1 MIKDSLANMHSYDSL
16 HMNFRS
22 VFNIID
28 ALNFDALEP
37 GHIELD
43 GSYVYINIEDTAGRG
58 RDEAP
63 LEAHRRYIDIQVP
76 LRHKETFGYKP
87 VAQCAAPAGDYDP
100 DRDIIFYND
109 RPDGYVDV
117 APGEFIIFFPEDAHA
132 PAIAAGNLFKMVV
145 KVSVTPNMERP
156 TL

>member
-16 HMNFRS
+16 HKNFRS

-63 LEAHRRYIDIQVP
+63 LEA
-76 LRHKETFGYKP
+76 T
-87 VAQCAAPAGDYDP
+87 
-100 DRDIIFYND
+100 
-109 RPDGYVDV
+109 
-117 APGEFIIFFPEDAHA
+117 
-132 PAIAAGNLFKMVV
+132 
-145 KVSVTPNMERP
+145 
-156 TL
+156 

>member
-1 MIKDSLANMHSYDSL
+1 M
-16 HMNFRS
+16 
-22 VFNIID
+22 
-28 ALNFDALEP
+28 
-37 GHIELD
+37 
-43 GSYVYINIEDTAGRG
+43 
-58 RDEAP
+58 
-63 LEAHRRYIDIQVP
+63 
-76 LRHKETFGYKP
+76 RHKETFGYKP